1 MYKYSNDE
9 NLVLREDEDKSTLTN
24 ISQKDDSKSFE
35 LLQNL

>member
-24 ISQKDDSKSFE
+24 ISQKDDGKSFE